1 MTARNSGAMVRL
13 PALRTRAGRA
23 LAMLRRNPT
32 ATDAVVAVLLSVAA
46 LVSLNATFEILRQD
60 PTFHAPAKPAIVLSL
75 LAVTAPLAV
84 RRRFPLLVAVMVT
97 VAFVVGRVAVSPEIR
112 GLPGWEAIVTTWA
125 CWLALYGAAAYGA
138 RTRATTLVLAG
149 VAALLFG
156 EVVRDLIFYE
166 GGATAGLPLNEG
178 FGLAYN
184 AVFIILPM
192 LLGAA
197 VRSLRERGRE
207 LAAQAT
213 ELQRER
219 EENARR
225 AVLDERVRIARELHD
240 VVAHHVSVMGI
251 QAGAA
256 RRVMTLQPERAQEA
270 LTSIEASSRQA
281 VDELHRLLGFLR
293 REGQDD
299 TLTPQPDLAQ
309 LPELIAQTTKGDLA
323 VNLTVEGEPRP
334 LPGTLELSAYRV
346 IQEALTNTIKHSH
359 ATAAT
364 VRVAYS
370 PSMLEIEVIDDGTGE
385 ADPAL
390 SSVGGHGLVG
400 MRERVRLHQGHLRI
414 GPVPKGG
421 FAVHAAFPLNGHT
434 P

>member
-1 MTARNSGAMVRL
+1 M
-13 PALRTRAGRA
+13 
-23 LAMLRRNPT
+23 
-32 ATDAVVAVLLSVAA
+32 
-46 LVSLNATFEILRQD
+46 
-60 PTFHAPAKPAIVLSL
+60 
-75 LAVTAPLAV
+75 
-84 RRRFPLLVAVMVT
+84 
-97 VAFVVGRVAVSPEIR
+97 
-112 GLPGWEAIVTTWA
+112 
-125 CWLALYGAAAYGA
+125 
-138 RTRATTLVLAG
+138 
-149 VAALLFG
+149 LFG
-156 EVVRDLIFYE
+156 EVVREVVFYQ
-166 GGATAGLPLNEG
+166 GGAYVGLPLNEG

-207 LAAQAT
+207 LAAQTT